1 MLIRRMTEDDIRE
14 VDTLYVQAWKEGYKG
29 LLPQDYLDGLTSKI
43 VDRSP
48 KSYFFDEGSFV
59 ILDGERIAAHVHVRP
74 AAEPKMNGWG
84 EIHTMYALPQF
95 WGTGC
100 AGELF
105 DYAVNRLRERGFDK
119 VYLYVLD
126 GNERAARFYR
136 KHGFKPTDDTI
147 KCEVGGAVVTDIRY
161 TNTVERCNI

>member
-1 MLIRRMTEDDIRE
+1 MIIRRMTEDDLAEIG
-14 VDTLYVQAWKEGYKG
+14 VLYSESWKAGYKG
-29 LLPQDYLDGLTSKI
+29 LLPQDYLDKT
-43 VDRSP
+43 VPERWTDRNV
-48 KSYFFDEGSFV
+48 FLDNGSFV

-74 AAEPKMNGWG
+74 AAEEKMSGWG

-105 DYAVNRLRERGFDK
+105 DYAVNQLHERGFDRI
-119 VYLYVLD
+119 YLYVLE

-136 KHGFKPTDDTI
+136 KHGFTPTDDTV
-147 KCEVGGAVVTDIRY
+147 KCEVGGVTVTDIRY
-161 TNTVERCNI
+161 IKEL